1 VTDLVDLQADQPDD
15 DAASGDSVGPPI
27 VPIVLLVLT
36 TVASVVFLGAAIV
49 DEAGST
55 DEVSRPALFAWLFG
69 SLLGLLLF
77 AWFGL
82 RDSVRRSTGEYVEAA
97 WRPRVVAAVL
107 ATVGWLAG
115 SAGAFLVAEAVARR

>member
-1 VTDLVDLQADQPDD
+1 VSDLLEMRTDDYDDEPDIEVTTSPRIPVLMLLITAMSSVLFLV
-15 DAASGDSVGPPI
+15 
-27 VPIVLLVLT
+27 
-36 TVASVVFLGAAIV
+36 GAIT

-55 DEVSRPALFAWLFG
+55 DEVSAPAVFAWLFG
-69 SLLGLLLF
+69 SMFGLLIY

-82 RDSVRRSTGEYVEAA
+82 LDSVRRSTGFYEEPS